1 MPGFSRAYSDSVGS
15 KHRRRHPQGDANPER
30 GLCVRSLR
38 SLRGAGGGV
47 PMVASVGVLDAV
59 VVMCLVCQGRLG

>member
-38 SLRGAGGGV
+38 GAGGGV
-47 PMVASVGVLDAV
+47 YSMVVVGVVVEVASGVP
-59 VVMCLVCQGRLG
+59 GSGE

>member
-1 MPGFSRAYSDSVGS
+1 MPGFTRAYSDSVGS
-15 KHRRRHPQGDANPER
+15 KHRRHPQGDANPER

-38 SLRGAGGGV
+38 GAGRFCV